1 MDIFNASA
9 RVETNNILLWKDSVR
24 EHFLP
29 LDFSIRRSESFNAKF
44 IARPLGDAQL
54 AQVAAD
60 AHRVSRTRHL
70 ADRSDRSYFK
80 VFWQLHGKSLIEQ
93 GRNSADLAPG
103 FWTFYDTSR
112 PYDIELSDSSG
123 FAVLLIP
130 QEKCSRLSLSA
141 SGKTGQAFRSSSA
154 SRAALAVVM
163 TALSECEDICEQQAH
178 AVVDAATDLILSA
191 LIDRADRLP
200 SFGGPQFEDV
210 CAYINTRLADED
222 LTPLS
227 IAQAFSVSRRKLYSL
242 FEKNGH
248 SPHAFI
254 QQARLERCRIS
265 MIDPSCRWKKIT
277 RIAFDHGF
285 NDMAYFS
292 RVFKAAYGLA
302 PRDYRAI
309 HNVSK

>member
-1 MDIFNASA
+1 MDISNAAA
-9 RVETNNILLWKDSVR
+9 RVETNSILLWKDRVR

-29 LDFSIRRSESFNAKF
+29 LDFSIRRSGKFNATF
-44 IARPLGDAQL
+44 IVRPLGDAQL

-70 ADRSDRSYFK
+70 AERSDRRYIK
-80 VFWQLHGKSLIEQ
+80 VYWQLQGKSRIEQ
-93 GRNSADLAPG
+93 GRNSADLEPG
-103 FWTFYDTSR
+103 LWTFYDTSR
-112 PYDIELSDSSG
+112 PYNIELSDKSG

-130 QEKCSRLSLSA
+130 QEKCCRLSLSA
-141 SGKTGQAFRSSSA
+141 SDKTGRPFRSNSA

-163 TALSECEDICEQQAH
+163 AALREYEDISEPH
-178 AVVDAATDLILSA
+178 ANAVICAATDLIVSA
-191 LIDRADRLP
+191 LMEGSDRLP
-200 SFGGPQFEDV
+200 AFSGPQFEDV
-210 CAYINTRLADED
+210 CGYINMRLADEN

-302 PRDYRAI
+302 PREYRASRI
-309 HNVSK
+309 FSK

>member
-1 MDIFNASA
+1 
-9 RVETNNILLWKDSVR
+9 V
-24 EHFLP
+24 
-29 LDFSIRRSESFNAKF
+29 
-44 IARPLGDAQL
+44 
-54 AQVAAD
+54 
-60 AHRVSRTRHL
+60 

-80 VFWQLHGKSLIEQ
+80 VFWQLQGKSRIEQ

-103 FWTFYDTSR
+103 LWTFYDTSR

-123 FAVLLIP
+123 FAVLLVP

-141 SGKTGQAFRSSSA
+141 SGRAGQAFLPSSA
-154 SRAALAVVM
+154 SRVALAVVM
-163 TALSECEDICEQQAH
+163 AALREYEEISAPQAN

-191 LIDRADRLP
+191 LIDEADRLP
-200 SFGGPQFEDV
+200 SLNGPKYEDV
-210 CAYINTRLADED
+210 CAYISMRLADET
-222 LTPLS
+222 LSPLS

-242 FEKNGH
+242 FEKNGQ
-248 SPHAFI
+248 SPQAFI

-265 MIDPSCRWKKIT
+265 MIDPSSRWKKIT

-302 PRDYRAI
+302 PRDYRASHVI
-309 HNVSK
+309 SK